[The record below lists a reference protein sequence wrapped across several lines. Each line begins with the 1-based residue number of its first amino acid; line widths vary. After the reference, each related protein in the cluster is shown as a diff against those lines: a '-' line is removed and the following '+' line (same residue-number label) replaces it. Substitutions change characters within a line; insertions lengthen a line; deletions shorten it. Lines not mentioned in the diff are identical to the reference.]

1 MNAEPVPPPVLV
13 KAPEAVPWPRLALG
27 LVAGFAAVKLLAQ
40 LVAIAVTPYGI
51 HRDEFPYLSMG
62 EHLRLWCWDFPP
74 IIALLAKA
82 ARGLFGDTLFAIRFF
97 PAIAGTCVLVLA
109 GVVAR
114 ELGGGR
120 FAQGLAMLTI
130 LLSPLF
136 LRSAGLFHPVVFDQ
150 LCWTLGFLALIK
162 IAQGA
167 TPRWW
172 VVLGL
177 AGGLGLLTKFSI
189 GFFALAALA
198 AMLLTPQRRALATP
212 WPWLAAI
219 IALLVGS
226 PSIIGQVR
234 LDFPVVFYMRDLQA
248 QQLQR
253 ITVSEFFLAQLLILG
268 PAVILAVAGL
278 FHLLVSRSMRAYR
291 VIGLTCVITFLIL
304 LLLHGKAYYL
314 GPTYPTL
321 FAAGAVALGA
331 LSRRLGRAARLVVL
345 GLVVVWGAIS
355 LPFGLPVVP
364 PAPMARYAAAVGI
377 KAATTTNRGTTLPLP
392 QDYAD
397 MLGWEDQV
405 SAVAQVFQSLP
416 ADKREQSVLVA
427 SNYGQAGAL
436 EFFGPRHG
444 LPRRVLVPGN
454 NLLWALPPGKKY
466 DVAVTIGIPPE
477 VLGRF
482 LRTVRL
488 ACRFDHPWMVEEER
502 HVPICVAE
510 EPNETVREAWAPR
523 KR

>member
-51 HRDEFPYLSMG
+51 HRDEFLYLSMG

-130 LLSPLF
+130 LFGPLF

-172 VVLGL
+172 VVLGV

-212 WPWLAAI
+212 WPWLAVMV
-219 IALLVGS
+219 ALLVGS

-234 LDFPVVFYMRDLQA
+234 LDFPVVFHMRDLQSPA
-248 QQLQR
+248 TPTHHRLRVLPGTAPDPRPGGSAGGGGTGSSAREPVHASVPGDRADLLDHVPDTAPPAWEGVLCRDRFTRRSLRREPWRLEGSLGVWAGRQGWWLSGLWLHGGRLAFHLVCPWCLPRRWLAMPPPWASKPRRPPTAARRCLCRR
-253 ITVSEFFLAQLLILG
+253 ITRICW
-268 PAVILAVAGL
+268 AG
-278 FHLLVSRSMRAYR
+278 RTR
-291 VIGLTCVITFLIL
+291 
-304 LLLHGKAYYL
+304 
-314 GPTYPTL
+314 
-321 FAAGAVALGA
+321 
-331 LSRRLGRAARLVVL
+331 
-345 GLVVVWGAIS
+345 S
-355 LPFGLPVVP
+355 LPWRRSSSRCRLIN
-364 PAPMARYAAAVGI
+364 AL
-377 KAATTTNRGTTLPLP
+377 KA
-392 QDYAD
+392 
-397 MLGWEDQV
+397 
-405 SAVAQVFQSLP
+405 
-416 ADKREQSVLVA
+416 VLVA

-454 NLLWALPPGKKY
+454 NLLWALPPGKQY

-488 ACRFDHPWMVEEER
+488 A
-502 HVPICVAE
+502 
-510 EPNETVREAWAPR
+510 
-523 KR
+523 